1 MLATYWHPDATFEYH
16 ILRVPGD
23 PHIRIVAN
31 GSRGLELSLNLAETV
46 ALRDLLERALAEVN
60 Q

>member
-1 MLATYWHPDATFEYH
+1 MLATYWHPDTTFEYH
-16 ILRVPGD
+16 ISRIPGD
-23 PHIRIVAN
+23 PRVRITAN